1 VIHYY
6 GFILTGS
13 WTSAPGS
20 FLFSL
25 RNHDDLDPFKAQ
37 LKNEGNVM
45 AIYRDSGYGPCFGFD
60 FCIVNNAG
68 KTAYSYTNFGWM
80 FQPPPGYILQ
90 HPNTQSLLAGSYHF
104 TPAEVE
110 VLFIN

>member
-1 VIHYY
+1 MIHYY

-37 LKNEGNVM
+37 LKDEDHV
-45 AIYRDSGYGPCFGFD
+45 AIYRDGRSGPWFGFD

-68 KTAYSYTNFGWM
+68 TTAYSYTNLGWM
-80 FQPPPGYILQ
+80 FQPPPGYIFK

-104 TPAEVE
+104 KPTEVE